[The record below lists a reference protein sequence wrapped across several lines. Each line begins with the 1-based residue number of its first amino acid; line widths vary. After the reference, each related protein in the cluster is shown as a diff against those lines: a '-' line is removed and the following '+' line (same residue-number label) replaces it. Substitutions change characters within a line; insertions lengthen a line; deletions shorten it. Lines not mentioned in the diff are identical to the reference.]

1 MRFDCAESELEAGL
15 DAAQEAIERGELVV
29 IPTDTVYGLAADA
42 FSHAAVQRLL
52 DAKGRTRQ
60 MPPPVLVGAP
70 TTLEALASDI
80 PSWLRSMTTSLW
92 PGPLTVICRQQPS
105 LTWDLGDTHQT
116 VAVRMPDDKTALAL
130 LKVTGPLAVSSANIT
145 GEPAAETVD
154 DAERMLGDAVAVY
167 LDGGPARSG
176 VPSTILDTTSQV
188 PRVLRQGSIGPRAA
202 ARVQQHDR
210 ARRRGEPLVRE
221 YLVIFGISLGVTYLL
236 ASIARMLAH
245 HFGAVAKV
253 RDRDVHAVPT
263 PYFGGPAMLCGLV
276 AAYLTATHLP
286 FLSRSEDSVFSDARA
301 VLIGGAVICLVGV
314 IDDLFELDALSKFA
328 GQVLA
333 GVVVVALGVKFFYL
347 PLYGSVLG
355 LDQAQSAIFTV
366 LLIVGTA
373 NAVNFVDGLDGL
385 AAGMV
390 AIGAV
395 AFFAYAF
402 VLAVENGESRA
413 IAAALLTAALA
424 GACIGMLPHNFFPAR
439 MFIGDSGSMLIGFV
453 LACSSISLTGQFPAT
468 NISEGIAGAQTTFLP
483 SLLPLILPIAMLLV
497 PFVDL
502 ALAVVRRTRAGRS
515 PFSPD
520 KMHIHHRLLEIG
532 HSHRNAVLVMYAIAG
547 LVAFGTVFVSLVSG
561 WQSIA
566 GFFFLAALTA
576 AFVFLLPRWRPI
588 NRG

>member
-1 MRFDCAESELEAGL
+1 M
-15 DAAQEAIERGELVV
+15 
-29 IPTDTVYGLAADA
+29 
-42 FSHAAVQRLL
+42 
-52 DAKGRTRQ
+52 
-60 MPPPVLVGAP
+60 
-70 TTLEALASDI
+70 
-80 PSWLRSMTTSLW
+80 
-92 PGPLTVICRQQPS
+92 
-105 LTWDLGDTHQT
+105 
-116 VAVRMPDDKTALAL
+116 
-130 LKVTGPLAVSSANIT
+130 
-145 GEPAAETVD
+145 
-154 DAERMLGDAVAVY
+154 
-167 LDGGPARSG
+167 
-176 VPSTILDTTSQV
+176 
-188 PRVLRQGSIGPRAA
+188 
-202 ARVQQHDR
+202 
-210 ARRRGEPLVRE
+210 RE
-221 YLVIFGISLGVTYLL
+221 YLVVFGISLGVTYLL
-236 ASIARMLAH
+236 ASIARVLAH

-263 PYFGGPAMLCGLV
+263 PYFGGPAMLGGLV

-286 FLSRSEDSVFSDARA
+286 FLSRSEGSVFSDARA
-301 VLIGGAVICLVGV
+301 VIIGGAVICLVGIV
-314 IDDLFELDALSKFA
+314 DDLFELDALSKFA

-390 AIGAV
+390 AIGAF

-424 GACIGMLPHNFFPAR
+424 GACMGVLPHNFFPAR

-468 NISEGIAGAQTTFLP
+468 NISEGIGGAQTSFLTF
-483 SLLPLILPIAMLLV
+483 LLPLILPVAMLLV
-497 PFVDL
+497 PFLDL

-532 HSHRNAVLVMYAIAG
+532 HSHRNAVLVMYSIAG

-561 WQSIA
+561 WQSIV
-566 GFFFLAALTA
+566 GFVVLAALTA

-588 NRG
+588 NRT